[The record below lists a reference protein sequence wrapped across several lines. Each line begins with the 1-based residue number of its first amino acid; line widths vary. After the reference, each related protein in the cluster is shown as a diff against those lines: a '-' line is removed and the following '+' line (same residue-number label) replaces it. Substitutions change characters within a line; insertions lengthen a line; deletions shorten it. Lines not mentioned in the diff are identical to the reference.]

1 VNGII
6 PRSNRRGWLVGCAL
20 LAFAVS
26 GQALAQT
33 SPNTTITGQ
42 LTGPSGASLTGIRVV
57 AFDATTN
64 RVVQGTVDASG
75 KFTIMGAAPGTY
87 IVTVFGPG
95 FAPQTFQNVQV
106 VEGQSV
112 TQNVTLAART
122 PTCIVKAAA
131 PVPLTDDI
139 NSASFADAP
148 DIQINTGANIVE
160 GLANINDFR
169 GPATLAGRFRMK
181 YSTEGLHLAGD
192 VILPQPNVNFGSD
205 TELWKGN
212 SLEILFQDD
221 PFNASRNQIDPMHN
235 FRAVIALT
243 DPPRWRFGNE
253 LEQTAQLNNADVNI
267 AQYVSVKNRPDN
279 TGNLVRVNIPWG
291 LFRTGGSTP
300 TAIQPPQDN
309 AIMAMD
315 IRINTTVPGAT
326 AADNAGR
333 QFQLSWSGLS
343 GTEPRGL
350 VPVQL
355 CPTAPQ

>member
-1 VNGII
+1 MNGII
-6 PRSNRRGWLVGCAL
+6 PRPNRRGWLVGCAL
-20 LAFAVS
+20 LAFAVY
-26 GQALAQT
+26 GQALAQIEGQ
-33 SPNTTITGQ
+33 ITAPTGAN
-42 LTGPSGASLTGIRVV
+42 LTGVRVV
-57 AFDATTN
+57 ACDPATN

-75 KFTIMGAAPGTY
+75 KFTITGVDPGTFA
-87 IVTVFGPG
+87 VSVFAPG

-106 VEGQSV
+106 VQGQSV
-112 TQNVTLAART
+112 TQNVTLAAGT

-131 PVPLTDDI
+131 PIALTDDI
-139 NSASFADAP
+139 NSAAFADAP
-148 DIQINTGANIVE
+148 DIQINTGCNIVE

-169 GPATLAGRFRMK
+169 GPATLSGRFRLK

-205 TELWKGN
+205 TQLWQGN
-212 SLEILFQDD
+212 SIELLFQDD
-221 PFNASRNQIDPMHN
+221 PYTASRNQIDPMHN

-279 TGNLVRVNIPWG
+279 NGNLVRVNIPWG

-309 AIMAMD
+309 AMMAMD

-326 AADNAGR
+326 ASNAGR
-333 QFQLSWSGLS
+333 QFQLAWSGLS

-350 VPVQL
+350 IPVQL
-355 CPTAPQ
+355 CPQAPQ